1 MTIES
6 KRRSYRGAGITV
18 SFDARRCIHAARCV
32 RGLPEVFDPQRRPWI
47 GPDAAA
53 AERVA
58 EVVRTCPTGALQ
70 YEPAGGIEAERP
82 AERNTVTVRPN
93 GSLHLRGD
101 LAFVGPEGG
110 ERRETRAALC
120 RCGASGN
127 KPYCDNTHE
136 EASFTDPGVVTDAK
150 LAPMKEGAERGNL
163 RIACVANGPVL
174 VEGPM
179 ELRDASG
186 ETVATG
192 GKAALCRCGASANKP
207 FCDGSHVAI
216 GFETE
221 G

>member
-1 MTIES
+1 MTTKS
-6 KRRSYRGAGITV
+6 KRRSYRGSEITV

-32 RGLPEVFDPQRRPWI
+32 HGLPGVFDPQRRPWI
-47 GPDAAA
+47 EPDGAA

-58 EVVRTCPTGALQ
+58 EVVRACPTGALQ
-70 YEPAGGIEAERP
+70 YEPAGGVEAERP

-101 LAFVGPEGG
+101 LAFVSPEGV
-110 ERRETRAALC
+110 ETRETRAALC
-120 RCGASGN
+120 RCGASSN

-136 EASFTDPGVVTDAK
+136 GAGFTDPGVVTNAK
-150 LAPMKEGAERGNL
+150 LAPVKEAESGSL
-163 RIACVANGPVL
+163 KIACVANGPVL

-179 ELRDASG
+179 ELRDGSG
-186 ETVATG
+186 ETVAAG
-192 GKAALCRCGASANKP
+192 GKAALCRCGASANRP

-221 G
+221 E